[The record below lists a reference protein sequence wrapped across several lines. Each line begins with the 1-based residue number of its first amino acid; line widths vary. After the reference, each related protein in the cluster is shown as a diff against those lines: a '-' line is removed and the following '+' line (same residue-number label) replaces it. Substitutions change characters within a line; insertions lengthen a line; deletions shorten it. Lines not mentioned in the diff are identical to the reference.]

1 MDKIKFKNQPIT
13 VKITYIA
20 FLAMYIAFALV
31 YIFPIFWTV
40 MNSMKTGAEYFDNGL
55 ALPSEWKIGNYLR
68 VFTEFKVRQFT
79 YGDMLFNS
87 LWILAVNVTCEILA
101 SAMLAYAL
109 ARYRFPGK
117 EFLYAL
123 VIFSQTIPIIGAGA
137 AGFKVRYQLGMVN
150 NPALI
155 WISWL
160 AGFDFT
166 FIVFYGNFKGISQ
179 GYSEAAKID
188 GAGNW
193 RVLFQIIFPQA
204 FPCIAAL
211 AITSATGVWN
221 NYSISMIYL
230 RDYPTLAYG
239 MYLFNTAANYVED
252 SRPIYFAATVIS
264 CIPVILLYAASQK
277 LILSNMTAGGLKG

>member
-1 MDKIKFKNQPIT
+1 MDKIKFRRQPIT
-13 VKITYIA
+13 VKITFIA
-20 FLAMYIAFALV
+20 FLAIFIFFALI
-31 YIFPIFWTV
+31 YIFPIFSTV
-40 MNSMKTGAEYFDNGL
+40 MNSMKSTAEYNDEPLGL
-55 ALPSEWKIGNYLR
+55 PAEWTLKNYTL
-68 VFTEFKVRQFT
+68 VFTDFKIRQFT
-79 YGDMLFNS
+79 YWDMLFNS

-101 SAMLAYAL
+101 SALLAYGL
-109 ARYRFPGK
+109 ARFRFPGK

-137 AGFKVRYQLGMVN
+137 AAFKLRVQLGMIN

-160 AGFDFT
+160 GGFDFT
-166 FIVFYGNFKGISQ
+166 FIVFYGTFKGISQ
-179 GYSEAAKID
+179 TYSEAAKMD

-211 AITSATGVWN
+211 SITSATGVWN

-230 RDYPTLAYG
+230 RDYPTLSYG
-239 MYLFNTAANYVED
+239 MYLFNQPAYNA
-252 SRPIYFAATVIS
+252 SRPIYFAGAVIS
-264 CIPVILLYAASQK
+264 CIPVIILYAASQK
-277 LILSNMTAGGLKG
+277 LILSNMTVGGLKG

>member
-1 MDKIKFKNQPIT
+1 MDKIKFKNQAIT
-13 VKITYIA
+13 VKITYIS
-20 FLAMYIAFALV
+20 FLAVFIFFAV
-31 YIFPIFWTV
+31 IYVFPIFWTV
-40 MNSMKTGAEYFDNGL
+40 MNSMKSGEEYFDDAL
-55 ALPSEWKIGNYLR
+55 ALPSVWKLSNYIR
-68 VFTEFKVRQFT
+68 VFTEFKVRQYVYT
-79 YGDMLFNS
+79 DMLFNS
-87 LWILAVNVTCEILA
+87 LWILVVNVTCEILS
-101 SAMLAYAL
+101 SALLAYGL
-109 ARYRFPGK
+109 ARFRFPGK
-117 EFLYAL
+117 ELLYAV

-137 AGFKVRYQLGMVN
+137 AGYKLRYDLGMVD

-155 WISWL
+155 WLSWL
-160 AGFDFT
+160 SGFDFT

-179 GYSEAAKID
+179 TYSEAAKMD

-211 AITSATGVWN
+211 SITSATGVWN

-230 RDYPTLAYG
+230 RDYPSLAYG

-277 LILSNMTAGGLKG
+277 LILSNTTVGGLKG

>member
-20 FLAMYIAFALV
+20 FLAMYIFFALI

-55 ALPSEWKIGNYLR
+55 ALPSEWKLSNYLR

-87 LWILAVNVTCEILA
+87 LWILVVNVTCEILA

-137 AGFKVRYQLGMVN
+137 AGFKLRYGLGMVN
-150 NPALI
+150 NPGLI

-179 GYSEAAKID
+179 TYSEAAKMD

>member
-1 MDKIKFKNQPIT
+1 MDKIKFKKQPIT
-13 VKITYIA
+13 VKITYVA
-20 FLAMYIAFALV
+20 FFLLFLFFAV
-31 YIFPIFWTV
+31 IYIFPILWAV
-40 MNSMKTGAEYFDNGL
+40 MNSFKTGAEYFENGL
-55 ALPSEWKIGNYLR
+55 ALPQEWKVSNYLR
-68 VFTEFKVRQFT
+68 VFTEFKVRQYT
-79 YGDMLFNS
+79 YTDMLFNS

-101 SAMLAYAL
+101 SALLAYGL
-109 ARYRFPGK
+109 ARFRFPGK
-117 EFLYAL
+117 EFLYAV

-137 AGFKVRYQLGMVN
+137 ASYKLRYALGMVN

-160 AGFDFT
+160 SGFDFA
-166 FIVFYGNFKGISQ
+166 FIVFYGNFKGISMT
-179 GYSEAAKID
+179 YSEAAKID

-211 AITSATGVWN
+211 AITTATGVWN

-230 RDYPTLAYG
+230 RDYPSLAYG
-239 MYLFNTAANYVED
+239 LYLFNTSANYVED

-264 CIPVILLYAASQK
+264 CIPVIVLYAASQK

>member
-179 GYSEAAKID
+179 TYSEAAKMD